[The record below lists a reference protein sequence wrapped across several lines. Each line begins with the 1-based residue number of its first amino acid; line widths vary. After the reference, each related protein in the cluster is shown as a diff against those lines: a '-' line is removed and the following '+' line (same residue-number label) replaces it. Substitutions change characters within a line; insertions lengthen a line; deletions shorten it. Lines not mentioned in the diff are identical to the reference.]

1 MQRGLLWLLAG
12 LTVALVAGGCGS
24 GGGEIEPETAPYLP
38 LAINNVWQYTYTDYT
53 ATVGVSTARVH
64 PLGARSRGLLLR
76 PASVGTAQTTAQDI
90 VWINGTES
98 IGGQDWFVAIAQYVG
113 SVTQQTTY
121 VRHNA
126 QGLIR
131 RADASDPGYY
141 LLRPPLTVGNTW
153 TDPLDARYRLTI
165 TGTNQTI
172 SVPDGVFNGC
182 VVVDDVYTETGY
194 PVDTI
199 TSWYAYGV
207 GMVKQE
213 HHVGNDLT
221 KTLDLIGHTLVD

>member
-12 LTVALVAGGCGS
+12 LTVALVAGGCG

-53 ATVGVSTARVH
+53 ATLGVSTARVRR
-64 PLGARSRGLLLR
+64 LGARPRGLFLR
-76 PASVGTAQTTAQDI
+76 PASVGTAQTTAQDT

-98 IGGQDWFVAIAQYVG
+98 IGGQDWFVAISQYVG
-113 SVTQQTTY
+113 SVTQETTY

-126 QGLIR
+126 QGLMR
-131 RADASDPGYY
+131 RFDASDPGYY
-141 LLRPPLTVGNTW
+141 LLRPPLTTGNTW
-153 TDPLDARYRLTI
+153 GDPFDARYQTTI
-165 TGTNQTI
+165 TGTDQTI

-182 VVVDDVYTETGY
+182 VVVDEVRTEAGQ
-194 PVDTI
+194 PVDTV

-221 KTLDLIGHTLVD
+221 ETLELIGHALVD